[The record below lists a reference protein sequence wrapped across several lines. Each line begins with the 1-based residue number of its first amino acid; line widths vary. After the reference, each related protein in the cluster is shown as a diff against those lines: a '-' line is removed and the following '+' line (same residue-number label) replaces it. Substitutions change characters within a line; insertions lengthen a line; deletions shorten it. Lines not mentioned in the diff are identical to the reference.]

1 MTTLRFEIPVDKIPV
16 LATAAILAGQ
26 DLGSWAAGETRD
38 RLMAHAQQIPGD
50 EVVADGRIVL
60 ENLDD
65 VVARQKGEEPTVSD
79 FFADIV

>member
-1 MTTLRFEIPVDKIPV
+1 MTTLRFDIPVEKIPA

-26 DLGSWAAGETRD
+26 DLGSWTSRETQDDILAA
-38 RLMAHAQQIPGD
+38 PVSD

-65 VVARQKGEEPTVSD
+65 VVARQKDTEPTVSD

>member
-1 MTTLRFEIPVDKIPV
+1 MTTLRFDIPVDKIPV

-38 RLMAHAQQIPGD
+38 RIMESPQEIPGD

-65 VVARQKGEEPTVSD
+65 VVARQKDTEPTVSD

>member
-1 MTTLRFEIPVDKIPV
+1 MTTLRFDIPVDKIPV

-38 RLMAHAQQIPGD
+38 RLMAHAQEITGD

-65 VVARQKGEEPTVSD
+65 VVARQKDTEPTVSD

>member
-1 MTTLRFEIPVDKIPV
+1 MDTVTLEIPLRKIPQ
-16 LATAAILAGQ
+16 LATAAILSGD
-26 DLGSWAAGETRD
+26 DLGSWFVKGIDQSPLSST
-38 RLMAHAQQIPGD
+38 IPGE

-65 VVARQKGEEPTVSD
+65 VVALQKDTEPTVSD

>member
-1 MTTLRFEIPVDKIPV
+1 METVTLEIPIRKIPR
-16 LATAAILAGQ
+16 LATAAILSGD
-26 DLGSWAAGETRD
+26 DLGSWFVKGIDASP
-38 RLMAHAQQIPGD
+38 LSSSIPGD

-65 VVARQKGEEPTVSD
+65 VVARQKDTEPTVSD